1 MEPFDKISGSPINSW
16 FHEVPV
22 IEVGFTIFTIH
33 LVVRSCLVRSLSPS
47 PPCFETAKEA
57 KEETPRTS
65 HYDPLERDREGSILR
80 VCIYISKDTEA
91 CEGR

>member
-1 MEPFDKISGSPINSW
+1 MEPFNEISGSPVNSW
-16 FHEVPV
+16 FHEVPI

-47 PPCFETAKEA
+47 PPRLEAAEEA

-65 HYDPLERDREGSILR
+65 HYDDPLEKERERGID
-80 VCIYISKDTEA
+80 VFCVYISKDT
-91 CEGR
+91 